1 MSSRAVIKKGSLT
14 LIHRS
19 TPTGHA
25 AYLIDNTKSICKG
38 EKTGLWINNKFY
50 QSDEKKN
57 GVITIP
63 YAPSQTTSKVI
74 MIHNGF
80 AQLSEFVQKTETYSF
95 DASFYMNNEQML
107 TGQEAQI
114 LVRPTLKINGRKA
127 SVELLKNVKVTLVC

>member
-1 MSSRAVIKKGSLT
+1 MFTNVPKTQIQDKTYTFEELKGKVGLFIIEMQGNGMSSRAVIKKGSLT

-80 AQLSEFVQKTETYSF
+80 A
-95 DASFYMNNEQML
+95 
-107 TGQEAQI
+107 
-114 LVRPTLKINGRKA
+114 
-127 SVELLKNVKVTLVC
+127 